1 MVTPPQI
8 PLVGL
13 SAGFKIA
20 AKENLG
26 WRLED
31 KHTHHLLWVVM
42 VQVELRGVCVCV
54 CVCVSSSLGSW
65 GLHYTLKQL

>member
-31 KHTHHLLWVVM
+31 KQTHHLLWVVM
-42 VQVELRGVCVCV
+42 VQVELWGVCVCV
-54 CVCVSSSLGSW
+54 YVCVFL
-65 GLHYTLKQL
+65 